1 MKSTTQAVI
10 GLFVLTICSTAN
22 AMERRSSEFKRANR
36 LGQAQAEDSWNIM
49 FCGAKLSFFT
59 PGTTARVLI
68 GGEGGFHAAVLVEGP
83 LRFAGKPY
91 KYLLVHYMP
100 SGIRLEGDD
109 DLELLERL
117 VLHCGSATKIW
128 RGDKHVI
135 NPRETPANLFTDKV
149 CEVILASDEEPK
161 FDMARTQRNLERI
174 PMLGTV
180 ACTAVTRWNIQQAR
194 GLPGAIDQAAAAS
207 AIEQHTRRYGRKGDS
222 ENYMNCLRFVNMLCF
237 YYKLKLPRELLRLV
251 SL

>member
-1 MKSTTQAVI
+1 MH
-10 GLFVLTICSTAN
+10 
-22 AMERRSSEFKRANR
+22 RRTSEYKRANR

-49 FCGAKLSFFT
+49 FCGAKVSFFT

-83 LRFAGKPY
+83 LRFSGKEY

-109 DLELLERL
+109 DLDVLERL
-117 VLHCGSATKIW
+117 VLYCGSATKIW
-128 RGDKHVI
+128 RGEKQVL
-135 NPRETPANLFTDKV
+135 NPRDTPANLFTDKV
-149 CEVILASDEEPK
+149 CEVILASDEQPT
-161 FDMARTQRNLERI
+161 FDMGRTQRNLERI
-174 PMLGTV
+174 PTQGFV
-180 ACTAVTRWNIQQAR
+180 ACTVCMRWNVQQAR
-194 GLPGAIDQAAAAS
+194 GHPGAIDQAAAAN

-237 YYKLKLPRELLRLV
+237 YYKLKLPRELLRLGN
-251 SL
+251 L